1 MRNVGGIYAPGIFTN
16 GRYSRRT
23 SDDMFSTVP
32 LVPDNQVE
40 REIVGGFGLV
50 SDERNFGG
58 PHPGTASA
66 VLGDG
71 STHSISNNAGF
82 NVFQDLCM
90 RSDGFVTNLEDF

>member
-1 MRNVGGIYAPGIFTN
+1 MGWRPVGNVGGIYAPGIFTN

-58 PHPGTASA
+58 IRER
-66 VLGDG
+66 LLY
-71 STHSISNNAGF
+71 AGF

>member
-1 MRNVGGIYAPGIFTN
+1 MGNVGGIYAPGIFTN

-58 PHPGTASA
+58 IRERLLLFLVTVQHTRLAITPASMFSKTSA
-66 VLGDG
+66 CVATVSLL
-71 STHSISNNAGF
+71 T
-82 NVFQDLCM
+82 
-90 RSDGFVTNLEDF
+90 